1 MSKKDKVGQ
10 ERSLAQELYAPK
22 PEKKKAGRPK
32 ARRPGDNMLVTRE
45 TRVPLGGYR
54 DILTVENT
62 DPGYHYY
69 WELDDNEQGNR
80 IYKRRQAGYDFV
92 SPDEGVIVGEASV
105 YTTED
110 LGSIIRVPNGDG
122 RYLYLMKILREWYE
136 EDRAKMDKLVDDTEE
151 SIRRPTNVEGGYG
164 STKID
169 RY

>member
-1 MSKKDKVGQ
+1 MSKKDEVGQ
-10 ERSLAQELYAPK
+10 EKTLAQELYAPK
-22 PEKKKAGRPK
+22 PEKRKAGRPK
-32 ARRPGDNMLVTRE
+32 MRRPGDNMLVTKE

-62 DPGYHYY
+62 DPDYHYY
-69 WELDDNEQGNR
+69 WELDDTEHGNR
-80 IYKRRQAGYDFV
+80 LYKRRQAGYDFV

-105 YTTED
+105 FKTAD

-122 RYLYLMKILREWYE
+122 RYLYLMKILRSWYE

-151 SIRRPTNVEGGYG
+151 SIRRPNDVEGGYG
-164 STKID
+164 STKIS